1 MKIKIF
7 FLSTFFLFFSILSNA
22 QTADEILIKYFESI
36 GGRDAVSSITSMKM
50 TGKVKTQGME
60 FPCVMLS
67 KGKKQ
72 KISFTFQ
79 GIEMTQ
85 PCFDGEIGWQTNF
98 MNMKA
103 EKMEAEDS
111 EILKSQF
118 EDFPDPFLKYKE
130 KGYVLEVLGS
140 ETVEGTDCF
149 KLKLTKQPILIDGK
163 EEENATTYFF
173 DKENY
178 VPIVTK
184 SLIPKGP
191 GKGKFSETVLSDYQ
205 ETNGVMMPFSLEQK
219 FDGQTM
225 AHIEIEKIEMNVDI
239 DDKVFVFPGE

>member
-1 MKIKIF
+1 MKFKIF
-7 FLSTFFLFFSILSNA
+7 FLTLASFLIANVSGA
-22 QTADEILIKYFESI
+22 QTVDQILDKYFENI
-36 GGRDAVSSITSMKM
+36 GGRKAIGEIKSMKM
-50 TGKVKTQGME
+50 TAKVKTQGME

-79 GIEMTQ
+79 GLEMTQ

-111 EILKSQF
+111 EILRSQF
-118 EDFPDPFLKYKE
+118 EDFPDAFLKYKE
-130 KGYVLEVLGS
+130 KGYKLELQGS

-149 KLKLTKQPILIDGK
+149 KMKLTKKPYVIDGK
-163 EEENATTYFF
+163 EEENATIYFF
-173 DKENY
+173 DKESY

-184 SLIPKGP
+184 TLAPKGP
-191 GKGKFSETVLSDYQ
+191 AKGKYSETVLSDYQ
-205 ETNGVMMPFSLEQK
+205 EVNGVMLPFSLQQK
-219 FDGQTM
+219 FDGQVM
-225 AHIEIEKIEMNVDI
+225 ANIEIEKIEVNIDI